1 MWSSVYGVVVAAPF
15 PLSTRLVSPP
25 DPGGDGDGD
34 AVAADLT
41 LVIGG
46 PRAVPSEAAPGE
58 VMGAWEVQ
66 DRLLQSVV
74 RSAGGA
80 IGLRL
85 PGHLDATFS
94 PSLDYCT
101 LHVDPAAAPGY
112 LPELV
117 GGPVLAAW
125 LLLTGRPS
133 LHASAVAID
142 GQAVGFV
149 GNSGAGKSTLA
160 GALVIAGAQAVTD
173 DIARPEEVDGVW
185 VCHPGSGRLRLRE
198 GAAALAGSFDR
209 TEATADGRTA
219 VTVAS
224 VGEPLPLGALV
235 IPVLDREAGQLS
247 AEVVTGA
254 RAVAELMARPR
265 VGSLLEGEF
274 AAVLFRLCS
283 ALAAAL
289 PVWRL
294 TVPWGDVDT
303 GLGDRLLP
311 VVTDLLGGERGLNP

>member
-1 MWSSVYGVVVAAPF
+1 MLSSVYGVVVAAPF
-15 PLSTRLVSPP
+15 PLSTRFVAPP
-25 DPGGDGDGD
+25 DAAGGGD
-34 AVAADLT
+34 VVVADLT
-41 LVIGG
+41 LVVGE
-46 PRAVPSEAAPGE
+46 PRTVPAEAAPGE

-74 RSAGGA
+74 RSADGT
-80 IGLRL
+80 IGIRL

-94 PSLDYCT
+94 PPLDSCT

-133 LHASAVAID
+133 LHASAVAL
-142 GQAVGFV
+142 GGRAVAFV
-149 GNSGAGKSTLA
+149 GNSGGGKSTLA
-160 GALVIAGAQAVTD
+160 SALVVAGGEAVTD
-173 DIARPEEVDGVW
+173 DIARPEEIDGTW
-185 VCHPGSGRLRLRE
+185 VCHPGPGRLRLRE
-198 GAAALAGSFDR
+198 GAAALAASFDR
-209 TEATADGRTA
+209 SEVTADGRTA
-219 VTVAS
+219 VTADS
-224 VGEPLPLGALV
+224 VEGPVPLGALV
-235 IPVLDREAGQLS
+235 IPLLDREAGDL
-247 AEVVTGA
+247 AVDALTGA

-265 VGSLLEGEF
+265 VGSLLEGEL

-311 VVTDLLGGERGLNP
+311 VVTDLLGRERRLNP